1 MILQNKDPDVDG
13 EMFQRKNDLVDEIS
27 HAIDELSNMRTL
39 RELEKDTLRAQQH
52 LLQIEKR
59 NKIEE
64 YRLDQANIWMQKIE
78 EVEKEKCKKTAA
90 LLRDFEQKSTSGPF
104 FESLLNILLNYQ
116 GTF

>member
-1 MILQNKDPDVDG
+1 MLLQNKDPDVDG

-64 YRLDQANIWMQKIE
+64 YRLDQANI
-78 EVEKEKCKKTAA
+78 
-90 LLRDFEQKSTSGPF
+90 
-104 FESLLNILLNYQ
+104 
-116 GTF
+116 